1 MSARPKADFGAA
13 CGRHLQVAGEEVGV
27 EVGFDDGV
35 DDEAAGSGVLEIP
48 RDVALRVDD
57 DRPSGGLVTDQVGGV
72 RQAAE
77 EVLLEDHGDTFEG
90 LESHD
95 RSRGP

>member
-1 MSARPKADFGAA
+1 
-13 CGRHLQVAGEEVGV
+13 
-27 EVGFDDGV
+27 VGFDDGV